1 MITISRET
9 DYAARVILHLSMQE
23 GGERATAEQ
32 IATERLIPKALV
44 RRVGDAPCG
53 SRPHLDHALALEGG
67 IELARHPAEISLLQV
82 VEAME
87 GPLALNR
94 CAVEPHTCPLS
105 PTCSVHEVW
114 CRAKDIIR
122 LHLDQ
127 ITFEQLAG
135 KKESASWTH

>member
-9 DYAARVILHLSMQE
+9 DYAARVVLHLSLE
-23 GGERATAEQ
+23 GEGARATAQQ
-32 IATERLIPKALV
+32 IASERLIPKALV
-44 RRVGDAPCG
+44 RRVVTRLAAAGIIQTTRG
-53 SRPHLDHALALEGG
+53 SEGG
-67 IELARHPAEISLLQV
+67 IELARPAAEISLLHV

-105 PTCSVHEVW
+105 PACSVHEAW

-135 KKESASWTH
+135 NKEQSSWTH

>member
-9 DYAARVILHLSMQE
+9 DYAARVVLHLSLTGA
-23 GGERATAEQ
+23 GGRATAQQ
-32 IATERLIPKALV
+32 IAVERLIPKALV
-44 RRVGDAPCG
+44 RRVVT
-53 SRPHLDHALALEGG
+53 RLAAAGIIQTMRGTEGG
-67 IELARHPAEISLLQV
+67 IELARPAAEISLLQV

-105 PTCSVHEVW
+105 PACAVHNAW
-114 CRAKDIIR
+114 CQAKDIIR
-122 LHLDQ
+122 QHLDQ

-135 KKESASWTH
+135 KKEHSSWTH

>member
-9 DYAARVILHLSMQE
+9 DYAARVVLHLSLE
-23 GGERATAEQ
+23 GEGARATAQQ
-32 IATERLIPKALV
+32 IASERLIPKALV
-44 RRVGDAPCG
+44 RRVVTRLAAAGIVQTTRG
-53 SRPHLDHALALEGG
+53 SEGG
-67 IELARHPAEISLLQV
+67 IALARPAAEISLLQV

-135 KKESASWTH
+135 KKEQSSWTH